1 MVDPVVS
8 GVGWLRRADAELARH
23 PDLEHAAR
31 EVRGFEA
38 GGRWMAT
45 AIATLRGRPLRSRTT
60 AFTRLGTTKYA
71 KCAAAAVGAFLATAP
86 WGIACALAATV
97 LAFYAVEARSVFVF
111 PAAIEFG
118 RRGPAA
124 ARALHRRAGGTITV
138 MTRVLPIAAFMVFGW
153 IVNGRPRHNFA
164 VGCLAVVL
172 WSESLRRRETSTP
185 CVLELGATAPL
196 HVVRVEH
203 AVESNEDRGA
213 EAPNTRVLY
222 ASDLHLGAWGAE
234 RALRE
239 LLRITIRERPDV
251 VLLGGDLIDAP
262 RALPRL
268 RDWIRRLRTWSI
280 VAAVP
285 GNHDARW
292 LDVLAAI
299 VTEEGGH
306 WLPHRPLRIAGLRI
320 DGVPSRD
327 ASEASE
333 RRILCAHHPNVFETA
348 AWLGYGIVFAGHL
361 HGGQMIVCDVRGR
374 HFPGAWFA
382 PFTGR
387 CFERAETTMLISRG
401 LADTLPIR
409 FRCPREVILLT
420 LQNVEHT
427 NSRVDATTVNSIHS
441 PR

>member
-1 MVDPVVS
+1 M
-8 GVGWLRRADAELARH
+8 
-23 PDLEHAAR
+23 
-31 EVRGFEA
+31 
-38 GGRWMAT
+38 
-45 AIATLRGRPLRSRTT
+45 ATLRGRPLRSRAT
-60 AFTRLGTTKYA
+60 AFARLGTTKYA

-153 IVNGRPRHNFA
+153 IANGRPRRNFA

-172 WSESLRRRETSTP
+172 WSESLRRREPSTP

-203 AVESNEDRGA
+203 AIGSNEGRETD
-213 EAPNTRVLY
+213 APTTRVLY

-234 RALRE
+234 CALRE

-268 RDWIRRLRTWSI
+268 RVWIRRLRTWST

-292 LDVLAAI
+292 LDAIAAI

-306 WLPHRPLRIAGLRI
+306 WLPQRPLRVAGLRI
-320 DGVPSRD
+320 DGVPSRE
-327 ASEASE
+327 ANEASE

-382 PFTGR
+382 RFTGPR
-387 CFERAETTMLISRG
+387 FERANTTMYVSRG

-409 FRCPREVILLT
+409 FRCPREVLLVT
-420 LQNVEHT
+420 LRGADDA
-427 NSRVDATTVNSIHS
+427 NSRARAPTVNAVDCERGATRNDPSDSCSLNS
-441 PR
+441 PRAAPTRRP